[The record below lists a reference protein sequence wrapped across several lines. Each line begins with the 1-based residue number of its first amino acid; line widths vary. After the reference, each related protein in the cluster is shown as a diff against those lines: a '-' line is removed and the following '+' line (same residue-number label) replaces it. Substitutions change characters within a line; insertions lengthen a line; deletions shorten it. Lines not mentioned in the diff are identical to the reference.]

1 MNGQTIGY
9 VRVSTDEQRDMGE
22 SAATQKARIKAYCL
36 ALGLELD
43 DIVTDAGCSA
53 KDLDRPGMAK
63 LLDGIKAKSISRV
76 VVVKLDRLTRS
87 VSDLCTLLERFSKS
101 GAELIS
107 ISESLDTAS
116 AVGRLLVHIL
126 GSVNAWEREAT
137 AERTSDVLG
146 FIRRSGR
153 VYGPTPFGFT
163 RFDDRL
169 VASAKAQKAILL
181 MRSMRVNRMSYQ
193 SIAAELN
200 KREIKPSRAEKWYA
214 SSVKAVLESRMQR
227 EVATT

>member
-1 MNGQTIGY
+1 MPGRTLGY
-9 VRVSTDEQRDMGE
+9 CRVSTDEQRDRGE
-22 SAATQKARIKAYCL
+22 SIAAQKERIRAYCT

-43 DIVTDAGCSA
+43 DIIADAGYSA
-53 KDLDRPGMAK
+53 GSLNRPGMAK
-63 LLDGIKAKSISRV
+63 VLDGIKARTVDRI

-87 VSDLCTLLERFSKS
+87 VGDLCTLLERFSKS

-137 AERTSDVLG
+137 AERTADVLG

-153 VYGPTPFGFT
+153 AYGPTPFGWT
-163 RFDDRL
+163 RMGDVL
-169 VASAKAQKAILL
+169 VEDAKAQKALAL
-181 MRSMRVNRMSYQ
+181 MRVWRKDKKSFQ
-193 SIAAELN
+193 AIADELN
-200 KREIKPSRAEKWYA
+200 RRSIKPSRGKAWYA
-214 SSVKAVLESRMQR
+214 SSVKAVLESRMQG
-227 EVATT
+227 EVA

>member
-1 MNGQTIGY
+1 MRGQTIGY
-9 VRVSTDEQRDMGE
+9 VRVSTDEQRDKGE
-22 SAATQKARIKAYCL
+22 SVASQKARIRAYCL

-43 DIVTDAGCSA
+43 DIVTDAGFSA
-53 KDLDRPGMAK
+53 GSLNRPGMAK
-63 LLDGIKAKSISRV
+63 ILDSIKAKTVARV

-137 AERTSDVLG
+137 GERTADVLG

-153 VYGPTPFGFT
+153 AYGPTPFGFE
-163 RFDDRL
+163 RMGDVL
-169 VASAKAQKAILL
+169 VENAKAQKALL
-181 MRSMRVNRMSYQ
+181 VMKSMRIQKRSYQ
-193 SIAAELN
+193 TIADELN

-214 SSVKAVLESRMQR
+214 SSVKAVLESRMQS
-227 EVATT
+227 EVG